1 MPTRLFLYEM
11 KVGTFHNFSHI
22 RLKKSWKIPIF
33 LQEKSGTPLS
43 HRVFHRKYKGKCG
56 GMNRVFHNAV
66 KKSPL
71 ETNGRDL

>member
-1 MPTRLFLYEM
+1 LKT
-11 KVGTFHNFSHI
+11 VG
-22 RLKKSWKIPIF
+22 KPIGF
-33 LQEKSGTPLS
+33 LQEKSGIPLS
-43 HRVFHRKYKGKCG
+43 HMVFHRKYKGKCG